1 MIAHKK
7 MSESRIHHNYKEF
20 LHIKMDPQSIIHE
33 NMYNFHFFT
42 NQTGNEIIDMYE
54 YTSFTADHTKEKTMK
69 NRLVHHTIRPSVDRW
84 PINTTHIYPQLG
96 RRFM

>member
-42 NQTGNEIIDMYE
+42 NQTGNEIIDMYIISGIC
-54 YTSFTADHTKEKTMK
+54 TFRANTMDSEK
-69 NRLVHHTIRPSVDRW
+69 
-84 PINTTHIYPQLG
+84 
-96 RRFM
+96 